1 MESAPMT
8 QPLCPHC
15 GQPLAPFSLPDAG
28 GWEAPF
34 HLACFNDECPYFRR
48 GWEWMESRFGVKVS
62 YRYRVDPASGKASP
76 LAVWSAEAV
85 RDRILDA
92 EVTSEADD
100 DGLEKGTS
108 G

>member
-1 MESAPMT
+1 MT
-8 QPLCPHC
+8 EPLCPHC

-28 GWEAPF
+28 GWDAPF
-34 HLACFNDECPYFRR
+34 HVACFNDACPYFRR

-76 LAVWSAEAV
+76 LAVWSTGAL

-92 EVTSEADD
+92 EVVSEVA
-100 DGLEKGTS
+100 GVGPEKGTAA
-108 G
+108 